1 MKRMMG
7 RGYTNQTLI
16 EEAFIDRV
24 INRVVPGQR
33 AQLMALDLMQK
44 IYQIEIFD
52 HLIDSKTLEVY
63 LNQLDGDANARDLAF
78 LRGSLLDE
86 DPEWV
91 LGFIE
96 QEGINKLVCAVDRVY
111 NEKQRKNND
120 GVYQIYIVALEC
132 LEAIMDKPA
141 VPELEINPG

>member
-7 RGYTNQTLI
+7 RGYTNTNLI
-16 EEAFIDRV
+16 EEAFVDRV

-33 AQLMALDLMQK
+33 EQLMALDLMQK

-63 LNQLDGDANARDLAF
+63 LTQLDGDANARDLAF

-96 QEGINKLVCAVDRVY
+96 QDGIQKLVYAVDRVY

-120 GVYQIYIVALEC
+120 GVYQVTYY
-132 LEAIMDKPA
+132 
-141 VPELEINPG
+141 ELTHTRRLSNVRWIHFLHGLQ